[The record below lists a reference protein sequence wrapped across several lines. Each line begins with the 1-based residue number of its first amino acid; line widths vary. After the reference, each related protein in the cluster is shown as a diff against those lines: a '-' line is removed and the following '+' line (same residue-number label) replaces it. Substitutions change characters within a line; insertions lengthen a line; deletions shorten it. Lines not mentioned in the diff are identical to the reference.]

1 MNPVLKE
8 VYKLHPQS
16 TIGGALMLALR
27 GRLERIKGV
36 PNRIGGDFE
45 HEKSLLIFGK
55 GGTGKTKTLKKVFKG
70 LGLDGLND
78 AGEIVAKYHESAGCS
93 TVVGI
98 ASMLEEWGNV
108 IHFFDEMS
116 FNSTGHIHLM
126 KQIAN
131 GVISRQRHQNTQ
143 PFPFDGLIVGATNG
157 IKPPK
162 PAEMED
168 FLATLDR
175 FWIVEARPVELGPA
189 EYFDAV
195 LNYRRQK
202 ETESPDWDVISEA
215 LDNECYADLTAKEL
229 KYAENLWQEK
239 SREILDGGERAQFRN
254 VTSVIDIVTFVK
266 RITGTKDLTTNEE
279 LKSFCRAMIRDM
291 IVFNPAPLFALSS
304 AQRAVYNIVLKR
316 EGNATLQDIA
326 SGCKTVH
333 GGGNVHRVINQL
345 MNLGLIYR
353 TAHGRYSNR
362 VSEAEARVKKS
373 AATTS
378 KKKGAAKKRKLVNS
392 L

>member
-8 VYKLHPQS
+8 IYKMHVQG
-16 TIGGALMLALR
+16 TVGGALILALR
-27 GRLERIKGV
+27 GRIERNKGV
-36 PNRIGGDFE
+36 ENRIGGDFE

-55 GGTGKTKTLKKVFKG
+55 GGTGKTKTLKKIFKG
-70 LGLDGLND
+70 LGLNTLND
-78 AGEIVAKYHESAGCS
+78 EGSPVAVYHESAGCS

-98 ASMLEEWGNV
+98 ASMLETWGNV
-108 IHFFDEMS
+108 IHVFDEMS
-116 FNSTGHIHLM
+116 FNTSGHIHLM

-131 GVISRQRHQNTQ
+131 GVISRQRHKNTE
-143 PFPFDGLIVGATNG
+143 PFPFDGLIIGATNG
-157 IKPPK
+157 ITPPK

-175 FWIVEARPVELGPA
+175 FWIVEARPAELGPA

-195 LNYRRQK
+195 LSYRRQK
-202 ETESPDWDVISEA
+202 ETEHVNWDVIAEA
-215 LDNECYADLTAKEL
+215 MDNDCFANLTPTETKFAQK
-229 KYAENLWQEK
+229 LWQDK

-254 VTSVIDIVTFVK
+254 VGAVLDIVTFVK
-266 RITGTKDLTTNEE
+266 RITNSKDVTKDDE
-279 LKSFCRAMIRDM
+279 LKSFCKAMIRDLLH
-291 IVFNPAPLFALSS
+291 FNPAPLFALSS

-316 EGNATLQDIA
+316 ECRATLQDIA
-326 SGCKTVH
+326 NGCKTIH
-333 GGGNVHRVINQL
+333 GAGNVHRIINQL

-362 VSEAEARVKKS
+362 VSEAEAKVRKS
-373 AATTS
+373 SASNTSKEKS
-378 KKKGAAKKRKLVNS
+378 KKKRLVNS